1 MADQEPLLAASG
13 VRLFGVEVKG
23 LTINLANASVP
34 GGLLQNRFNAAAGD
48 PRLVRVYGFSFEG
61 QYYDLARPTIYL
73 LFGDGQPAGGQAIP
87 KKVGDLGFAT
97 DPPELVAGLQYWLVD
112 QSDFSLRL
120 DIDVGPIERILVEM
134 EIGPDQQRAPYAGQ
148 NVRSGYAG
156 QNVRYAGQNAR
167 LRYAGQNAR
176 LQGGSSD

>member
-1 MADQEPLLAASG
+1 MADQVPEPLLAASG

-23 LTINLANASVP
+23 LTIDLAAAADGI
-34 GGLLQNRFNAAAGD
+34 GGLLPHRLNTSAAK
-48 PRLVRVYGFSFEG
+48 PKLVRVYGFSYEG
-61 QYYDLARPTIYL
+61 QYYDLGRPAIYL
-73 LFGDGQPAGGQAIP
+73 VYGEGQAVDASIA
-87 KKVGDLGFAT
+87 AT
-97 DPPELVAGLQYWLVD
+97 GLATEPPEFSANLLSWQFD

-120 DIDVGPIERILVEM
+120 EVDVGPIERILLET

>member
-1 MADQEPLLAASG
+1 MADPRAVACRLRRQA
-13 VRLFGVEVKG
+13 VRRRGKG
-23 LTINLANASVP
+23 LKIDLDDAADGIQGP
-34 GGLLQNRFNAAAGD
+34 AAALASTTPLD
-48 PRLVRVYGFSFEG
+48 KPKLVRVYGFSYEG
-61 QYYDLARPTIYL
+61 QYYDLARPAIYL
-73 LFGDGQPAGGQAIP
+73 VFGEGP
-87 KKVGDLGFAT
+87 KCRSTVCRRHRPCHGAARV
-97 DPPELVAGLQYWLVD
+97 PPRLCRSWTFD

-120 DIDVGPIERILVEM
+120 EVDVGPIERILLET

>member
-1 MADQEPLLAASG
+1 MPTQEPLLAASG
-13 VRLFGVEVKG
+13 VRLFGVEVRGSRSTSMRPPWNKG
-23 LTINLANASVP
+23 ALP
-34 GGLLQNRFNAAAGD
+34 NRLNAAPGD
-48 PRLVRVYGFSFEG
+48 PKLVRVYGFSFEG

-73 LFGDGQPAGGQAIP
+73 VFGEGARDPCRQTLAAQGSPP
-87 KKVGDLGFAT
+87 TRLSWSAT
-97 DPPELVAGLQYWLVD
+97 SVWTLD

>member
-1 MADQEPLLAASG
+1 MVG
-13 VRLFGVEVKG
+13 
-23 LTINLANASVP
+23 
-34 GGLLQNRFNAAAGD
+34 
-48 PRLVRVYGFSFEG
+48 
-61 QYYDLARPTIYL
+61 RPAVTGT
-73 LFGDGQPAGGQAIP
+73 F
-87 KKVGDLGFAT
+87 
-97 DPPELVAGLQYWLVD
+97 D

-120 DIDVGPIERILVEM
+120 EIDVGPIERILLET

>member
-1 MADQEPLLAASG
+1 MPKSRRRSRPRASPRSRRSLLG
-13 VRLFGVEVKG
+13 
-23 LTINLANASVP
+23 NLRSWT
-34 GGLLQNRFNAAAGD
+34 F
-48 PRLVRVYGFSFEG
+48 
-61 QYYDLARPTIYL
+61 
-73 LFGDGQPAGGQAIP
+73 
-87 KKVGDLGFAT
+87 
-97 DPPELVAGLQYWLVD
+97 D

-120 DIDVGPIERILVEM
+120 EVDVGPIERILLET

-176 LQGGSSD
+176 LQGGSGD

>member
-1 MADQEPLLAASG
+1 MAQEPLLATSG

-23 LTINLANASVP
+23 LTINLSQAADGI
-34 GGLLQNRFNAAAGD
+34 GGLLPSRLNITAAG
-48 PRLVRVYGFSFEG
+48 PKLVRVYGFSYEG
-61 QYYDLARPTIYL
+61 QYYDLGRPAIYL
-73 LFGDGQPAGGQAIP
+73 VYGDDQA
-87 KKVGDLGFAT
+87 VDTSVAVTGLAT
-97 DPPELVAGLQYWLVD
+97 EPPEFSADLLSWTLD

-120 DIDVGPIERILVEM
+120 ELDVGPIERILLEM
-134 EIGPDQQRAPYAGQ
+134 ELGPDQQRAPYAGQ